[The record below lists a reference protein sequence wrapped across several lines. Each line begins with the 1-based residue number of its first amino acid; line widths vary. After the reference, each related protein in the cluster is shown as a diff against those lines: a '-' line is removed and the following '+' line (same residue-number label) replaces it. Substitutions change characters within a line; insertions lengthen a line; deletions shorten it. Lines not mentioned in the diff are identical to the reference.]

1 MFSAKVLGGITAL
14 IIAVAVGAIFI
25 LLPDSGASQLMRKA
39 FHLGWPGGLV
49 IVILMLYFQFGR
61 KNDPR
66 RGELVFK
73 SVIGLLGYSMLFI
86 AIANYAMNFND
97 ESPGVPGEPR
107 FLPVSL
113 VMFTVSCFMM
123 AMYFKGVRV
132 LLQIG
137 GFMFFVAACLAGF
150 GNWLPQ
156 VKADPPPAEGKTPDV
171 RQMSV
176 QERADLGEKIIFGAV
191 GASGTQGAIG
201 KGQCPLGQGFQKG
214 FLSERA
220 PNLVRIPTRA
230 LERLKDPRYSQADPS
245 KRDTV
250 QKEACPG
257 CGTAKSA
264 AEYIAESHACP
275 NCYVVAG
282 FGVKG
287 SNDRESPMPA
297 IHKPPIAL
305 SFDELIAVDTWLFAR
320 EGIEPPTPEEI
331 ENAYKKFIPEADRP
345 KPAGAPGAAPAGPA
359 PGAPVVTGDE
369 PVNEIF
375 IKALCFA
382 CHTIPG
388 IQGMVW
394 HAKHSA
400 LMKISLT
407 GSSPVTTGAPGAGPA
422 GAAPG
427 APAGF
432 GRSASGMN
440 FLYAFSISSGVGGS
454 IPSRANSHVSTAIN
468 SSKDSAIG
476 GLWIAGMGLSRSFD
490 PFTPKPATT

>member
-1 MFSAKVLGGITAL
+1 MANAKVLGGIAAL
-14 IIAVAVGAIFI
+14 IIAGAIGAVLTI
-25 LLPDSGASQLMRKA
+25 LPGSGATQLMRKA
-39 FHLGWPGGLV
+39 FDLGWPGGLV
-49 IVILMLYFQFGR
+49 IVLLLLYFQFGR
-61 KNDPR
+61 TKDPNH
-66 RGELVFK
+66 GKLVFK
-73 SVIGLLGYSMLFI
+73 AIIGFLGYAMVFI
-86 AIANYAMNFND
+86 AIANYATNFND
-97 ESPGVPGEPR
+97 ESFGAPGEPR

-113 VMFTVSCFMM
+113 VMFTVACFTM
-123 AMYFKGVRV
+123 AMYFKGLRV

-156 VKADPPPAEGKTPDV
+156 VKADPPPAEEKTADV

-176 QERADLGEKIIFGAV
+176 QERADLGEKIIFGAI

-201 KGQCPLGQGFQKG
+201 KGQCPLCHGFQKG

-220 PNLVRIPTRA
+220 PNLFGVPARA

-257 CGTAKSA
+257 CGTAQSA
-264 AEYIAESHACP
+264 TEYIAESHACP

-287 SNDRESPMPA
+287 TNDKESPMPS

-320 EGIEPPTPEEI
+320 EGVEPPSAEEI

-345 KPAGAPGAAPAGPA
+345 KPAGAPGAAPAGPV

-375 IKALCFA
+375 TKALCFA

-388 IQGMVW
+388 I
-394 HAKHSA
+394 
-400 LMKISLT
+400 
-407 GSSPVTTGAPGAGPA
+407 PGAVGAVGPKLVEKTNA
-422 GAAPG
+422 PQRLKDPAYKGKATSVREYIMESIITTSAYVVKPFPDKIMPQDFGKKLNAA
-427 APAGF
+427 
-432 GRSASGMN
+432 
-440 FLYAFSISSGVGGS
+440 
-454 IPSRANSHVSTAIN
+454 AIN
-468 SSKDSAIG
+468 KIIDY
-476 GLWIAGMGLSRSFD
+476 LSQLEEGKE
-490 PFTPKPATT
+490 PPKIK